1 MTARAAALRAGED
14 PVWGSVAALVA
25 VQRRHALRTLAV
37 VGAGLGLLL
46 GAFALAPAAGAAALG
61 GVPFG
66 WLVLTAGVQPA
77 WLVVA
82 LRHVRAAEQA
92 ERDLVRAVRRRT
104 GAGGSGPGRPPGRG
118 SA

>member
-14 PVWGSVAALVA
+14 PLWGSVAALVA

-46 GAFALAPAAGAAALG
+46 GAFALVPAAGAAVLG

>member
-46 GAFALAPAAGAAALG
+46 GAFALVPAGAAALG

-104 GAGGSGPGRPPGRG
+104 GAGGNGPVRPPGRG